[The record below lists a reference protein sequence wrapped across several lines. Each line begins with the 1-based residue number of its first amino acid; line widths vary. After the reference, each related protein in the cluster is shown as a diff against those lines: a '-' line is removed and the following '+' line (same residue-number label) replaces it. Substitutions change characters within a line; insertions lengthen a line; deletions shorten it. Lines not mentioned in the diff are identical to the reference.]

1 MLGSYNTAC
10 AFCLNYEFRC
20 LVNSLQMNC
29 MENPGTIIDAQLSNK
44 QNHSYFSILWFF
56 SFQNITPT
64 LPLPS
69 PWQLFCSRNL
79 LVLSPAAL
87 FDFASWTSYEE
98 CGARIS
104 EHPDSAS
111 AERQKGNV
119 DLLPAE
125 RGPSR
130 WACTQTTQNIKHSQ
144 LKSLAVTGDETL
156 HRREAF

>member
-1 MLGSYNTAC
+1 
-10 AFCLNYEFRC
+10 
-20 LVNSLQMNC
+20 
-29 MENPGTIIDAQLSNK
+29 MESSGTIIDAESNNK
-44 QNHSYFSILWFF
+44 RNINSYFSILWWF
-56 SFQNITPT
+56 SFQNTKPPR
-64 LPLPS
+64 PLPT
-69 PWQLFCSRNL
+69 PLKLLYSRNVP
-79 LVLSPAAL
+79 VLCPTTL
-87 FDFASWTSYEE
+87 FDFAPWMADEE

-111 AERQKGNV
+111 VEQQKGNV

>member
-1 MLGSYNTAC
+1 MC
-10 AFCLNYEFRC
+10 
-20 LVNSLQMNC
+20 
-29 MENPGTIIDAQLSNK
+29 
-44 QNHSYFSILWFF
+44 
-56 SFQNITPT
+56 SF
-64 LPLPS
+64 
-69 PWQLFCSRNL
+69 
-79 LVLSPAAL
+79 
-87 FDFASWTSYEE
+87 FDFAPRMADEE
-98 CGARIS
+98 CGVQIS

-111 AERQKGNV
+111 VERQKGNV